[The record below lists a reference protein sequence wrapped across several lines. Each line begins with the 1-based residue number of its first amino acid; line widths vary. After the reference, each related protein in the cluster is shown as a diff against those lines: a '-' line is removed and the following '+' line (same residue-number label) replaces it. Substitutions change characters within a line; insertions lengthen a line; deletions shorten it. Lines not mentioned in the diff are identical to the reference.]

1 MTSTNSSRR
10 ATTRRPVGFHGG
22 RGGSGGSGN
31 GRSPVGEQ
39 LREAR
44 ETKGLDLHRVE
55 RDTKIRTKYLE
66 ALESG
71 DFGDL
76 PGEVY
81 ARGFLRNYATYLG
94 LDADE
99 VVDEWRGESGRPA
112 PVVPAKP
119 GFVGPQPMRIR
130 RGVVFQRSHIVIAI
144 VAIIVIAVGSYF
156 GYQVTR
162 FLQYPSVAVSDPSGQ
177 KTLQLPAGTTSYVL
191 KGTATPGTTV
201 LISWD
206 GQNPVEVEV
215 DDSGHWAYTALLHL
229 DTNQFDITAKNLDTN
244 HASQSSRVI
253 ILVPV
258 VTPSPPHPEVAFATP
273 ADGASVKDGAVNVT
287 GTSTLVGTV
296 TLTPTY
302 LGPPPAPGATIPP
315 TPTQEPGVSSAPSA
329 GSTGSPGASAGPSAS
344 PGPTPATA
352 NPGADGTF
360 AFTLTLGPG
369 RWQLTLT
376 GSSANGQTAVPV
388 SRTIAVPYKGLYV
401 VLEVKG
407 GPAWMRYAGDGAGI
421 GQSTYPDGYTATLTL
436 TKWFCVYV
444 SGQPGRVFVTV
455 NGTSLGTV
463 SKYGGTH
470 LYVDTTSAAKN
481 VAGCP
486 A

>member
-1 MTSTNSSRR
+1 
-10 ATTRRPVGFHGG
+10 
-22 RGGSGGSGN
+22 
-31 GRSPVGEQ
+31 VGEQ

-44 ETKGLDLHRVE
+44 ERKGLDLYRVE

-99 VVDEWRGESGRPA
+99 VIDEWRGEAGEPE
-112 PVVPAKP
+112 PVAAAKP

-130 RGVVFQRSHIVIAI
+130 RGIVFQRSHIIIA
-144 VAIIVIAVGSYF
+144 VVVIIVIAVGSYF

-177 KTLQLPAGTTSYVL
+177 QTLQLPAGSTSYVL
-191 KGTATPGTTV
+191 KGTATAGTTV

-206 GQNPVEVEV
+206 GQNPTEVVV
-215 DDSGHWAYTALLHL
+215 DDSGHWAYTALLHS

-244 HASQSSRVI
+244 HASPSSRVI

-258 VTPSPPHPEVAFATP
+258 VTPSPPQPEVAFATP
-273 ADGASVKDGAVNVT
+273 ADGASIKDGAVNVS
-287 GTSTLVGTV
+287 GTSALVASV

-315 TPTQEPGVSSAPSA
+315 APTAGASVSSAPTA
-329 GSTGSPGASAGPSAS
+329 APTGSPGASAGPSPS
-344 PGPTPATA
+344 PGPTPATV
-352 NPGADGTF
+352 NPGADGAFTF
-360 AFTLTLGPG
+360 ALKLNPGLWKLTIV
-369 RWQLTLT
+369 
-376 GSSANGQTAVPV
+376 GSSTNGRAATPV
-388 SRTIAVPYKGLYV
+388 SRTVVVPYKGLYV
-401 VLEVKG
+401 TIEVKG
-407 GPAWMRYAGDGAGI
+407 GEARMRYAGDGAAI
-421 GQSTYPDGYTATLTL
+421 DSSTYPDGYKLTL
-436 TKWFCVYV
+436 QLNKWFCVLV

-455 NGTSLGTV
+455 NGTSLGPV